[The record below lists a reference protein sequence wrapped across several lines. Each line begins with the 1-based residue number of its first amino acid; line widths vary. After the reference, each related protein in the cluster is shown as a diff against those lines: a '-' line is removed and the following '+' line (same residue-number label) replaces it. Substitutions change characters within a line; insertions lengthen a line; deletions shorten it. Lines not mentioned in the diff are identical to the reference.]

1 MTTLIDATLI
11 VPGNNDRTVFNS
23 KRLKELAD
31 SIQENGLIQPI
42 TVRPIDDTE
51 LYQII
56 AGERRY
62 RAIELL
68 GWSEVPCIIAD
79 ANEQEASIAMLI
91 ENVQRAD
98 LDPIDEANAYAS
110 RMAQYGWT
118 IDDLSQKTGLSKIR
132 IQFRIK
138 LLNLRSDIQALVS
151 SSQLQLGYAQIIS
164 DTGLDANFQALAIR
178 QLRDN
183 PNPSPAWFRRICGK
197 LLEQQSQINL
207 FDAPLFG
214 GPIFDNSSPK
224 QPQYPPLPSTTIPP
238 KSGKSPKEVLTNQAT
253 FWQQA
258 AQAWEE
264 LGKPFKRQECEAAAK
279 ALQSAMMFV

>member
-11 VPGNNDRTVFNS
+11 VPGNNDRTIFNP
-23 KRLKELAD
+23 KQLKELAN
-31 SIQENGLIQPI
+31 SIQQNGLIQPV
-42 TVRPIDDTE
+42 TVRKIDDTE

-68 GWSEVPCIIAD
+68 GWLEVPCIIAD
-79 ANEQEASIAMLI
+79 TNEQEASIAMLI

-110 RMAQYGWT
+110 RMSLYGWT
-118 IDDLSQKTGLSKIR
+118 IDDLSKKTGLSKIR

-138 LLNLRSDIQALVS
+138 LLNLRPDIQSLVS
-151 SSQLQLGYAQIIS
+151 SGQLQLGYAQIIS
-164 DTGLDANFQALAIR
+164 DAGLDANFQTQAIR

-183 PNPSPAWFRRICGK
+183 PNPSPAWFRKVCNR
-197 LLEQQSQINL
+197 LLEQQAQIDL
-207 FDAPLFG
+207 FDTPLFG
-214 GPIFDNSSPK
+214 GPIFEPAQPK
-224 QPQYPPLPSTTIPP
+224 DIKSPPLPSTTIPP
-238 KSGKSPKEVLTNQAT
+238 KVGKSPKEVLTNQAG